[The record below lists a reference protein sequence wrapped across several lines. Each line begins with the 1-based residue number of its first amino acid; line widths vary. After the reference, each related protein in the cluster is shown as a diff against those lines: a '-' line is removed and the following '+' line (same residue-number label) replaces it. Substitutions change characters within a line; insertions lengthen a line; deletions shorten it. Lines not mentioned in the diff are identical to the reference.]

1 MSGRFVDEAW
11 IKVFAGKGGDG
22 CCSFRREKYVPRG
35 GPDGG
40 DGGRGGHVIL
50 FADPHVQT
58 LLDFTGRPVHKAE
71 KGRPGSSKTQTGR
84 MGSDLRMSVPVGTM
98 VFDEEGHLIIDLAG
112 SEQEFVIARGGSGG
126 RGNSGFA
133 TSTHQSPREFTPGE
147 EGEEHRVHLELKLIA
162 DVGLLGLP
170 NAGKSTFLSRV
181 SSAHPKI
188 ADYPFTTLSPQLGI
202 AELDSLRRIVLADVP
217 GLIEGA
223 AEGVGLG
230 IGFLKHL
237 ERTRVMLHLLDPHD
251 RDIDQLVRDHEIIR
265 SEVGAHSEELAN
277 RPTITVINKADLL
290 TPEDADRFR
299 IELQERLNEPV
310 RVISGVTGAG
320 IREVLESLWGLLRP
334 SE

>member
-1 MSGRFVDEAW
+1 
-11 IKVFAGKGGDG
+11 
-22 CCSFRREKYVPRG
+22 
-35 GPDGG
+35 
-40 DGGRGGHVIL
+40 
-50 FADPHVQT
+50 
-58 LLDFTGRPVHKAE
+58 
-71 KGRPGSSKTQTGR
+71 
-84 MGSDLRMSVPVGTM
+84 MGSDLRISVPVGTM
-98 VFDEEGHLIIDLAG
+98 VFDEEGHLIIDLAEN
-112 SEQEFVIARGGSGG
+112 EQEFVIARGGSGG

>member
-1 MSGRFVDEAW
+1 MSVRFVDEAW

-71 KGRPGSSKTQTGR
+71 KGRPGSSKNQTGR
-84 MGSDLRMSVPVGTM
+84 MGSDLRIPVPVGTM
-98 VFDEEGHLIIDLAG
+98 VFDEEGHLIIDLAEN
-112 SEQEFVIARGGSGG
+112 EQEFVIARGGSGG